1 MFRKIKFILV
11 ALVFG
16 VGISSC
22 SSDDSVKT
30 SVPEGEKYLVTVTV
44 SEGSTIDKIMGVV
57 YEGTDMKNDVMD
69 NLKVTEWSKIY
80 YKTEVQKFSFT
91 AQGSGQNEEA
101 KMEIKVTKEGEVV
114 GESYALGQSLISTVV
129 IQADKKK
136 NTK

>member
-11 ALVFG
+11 ALVFV

-30 SVPEGEKYLVTVTV
+30 SIPEGEKYLVTVTV
-44 SEGSTIDKIMGVV
+44 SEGATIDKIMGVV